1 MVASRGSFFGERM
14 CESWLVSTSTRSSHQ
29 RLLLTIGTIC
39 DVTLFMYREQL
50 ATLSLFLIALQA
62 CAQSDFPDE
71 RESMVEQ
78 VIQLAALMGGETG
91 RPQFADRVIDAL
103 RTVPRHE
110 FVPEALRGAVAYR
123 NSPLPIGNGQTIS
136 QPYIVALMT
145 DLADAGSDSVVLE
158 IGTGSGY
165 QAAVL
170 AEFVDHVYTI
180 EIIEP
185 LGRRAAETLE
195 RLDYSNVSVRIG
207 DGYLGWPEFAPF
219 DAILVTAAPEEV
231 PEPLIQQLKPS
242 GRLVIPV
249 GPEHEIQSLRVLE
262 KTESGQTRVT
272 DVLPV
277 RFVPFLD
284 EDDVTR

>member
-1 MVASRGSFFGERM
+1 MALSM
-14 CESWLVSTSTRSSHQ
+14 
-29 RLLLTIGTIC
+29 
-39 DVTLFMYREQL
+39 MYL
-50 ATLSLFLIALQA
+50 NAFIALSLSLTALPA
-62 CAQSDFPDE
+62 CAQSDFAEE
-71 RESMVEQ
+71 REFMVEQ
-78 VIQLAALMGGETG
+78 VVQLAEVTGEETG

-110 FVPEALRGAVAYR
+110 FVPEAFRGAAAYR
-123 NSPLPIGNGQTIS
+123 NSPLPIGNGQNIS

-158 IGTGSGY
+158 IGTGSGF

-170 AEFVDHVYTI
+170 AEFVDRVYTI

-185 LGRRAAETLE
+185 LGLRAAETLE
-195 RLDYSNVSVRIG
+195 RLGYGNVSVRIG
-207 DGYLGWPEFAPF
+207 DGYQGWPEFAPF

-231 PEPLIQQLKPS
+231 PEPLIQQLKPG
-242 GRLVIPV
+242 GRLIIPV
-249 GPEHEIQSLRVLE
+249 GPENEIQSLQVLE
-262 KTESGQTRVT
+262 KTESGETRVT